1 MDIKHEISFKD
12 IELKIG
18 GYWSEYY
25 DIQKWTDKELLEYF
39 WEIAEVEGRYGTNP
53 QPHRN
58 LVNLLIEIDRRGLV
72 VEGS

>member
-1 MDIKHEISFKD
+1 MDIKHEINFKD
-12 IELKIG
+12 IEMKIG

-25 DIQKWTDKELLEYF
+25 DIQEWTVKELLKYF
-39 WEIAEVEGRYGTNP
+39 WDHAKVQSNYGSNP
-53 QPHRN
+53 QPYRN